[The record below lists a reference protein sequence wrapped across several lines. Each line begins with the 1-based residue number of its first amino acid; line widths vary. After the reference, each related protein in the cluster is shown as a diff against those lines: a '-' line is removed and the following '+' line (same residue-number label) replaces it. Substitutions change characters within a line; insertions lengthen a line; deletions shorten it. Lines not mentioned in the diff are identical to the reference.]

1 MSGSVSASLSK
12 SVSASS
18 SVSLSMSGSVS
29 VSASLS
35 ESVSLSESASVS
47 VSATLSESVSTSV
60 SLFLSV
66 SASVSASASASVSAK
81 ASVLRHTKFGH
92 ISYQI
97 TNPLIFIIPLF
108 PQPDYTSQKNL
119 VSADAFLI
127 VYSITDEESFQ
138 SARLLNQQIREHSK
152 ACDRPTVLVGNKT
165 DIEDQR
171 AVTRKEGRL
180 LAWQFSSRFHE
191 LSAAK
196 GYSHITNVFYEAAKD
211 VLDSRARVGKR
222 KWMRNILR
230 KLFLPKLCY
239 STNTAY

>member
-1 MSGSVSASLSK
+1 
-12 SVSASS
+12 
-18 SVSLSMSGSVS
+18 MSGSVS

-35 ESVSLSESASVS
+35 DSMSASVS

-66 SASVSASASASVSAK
+66 SVSASVSAYASASVSVK

-127 VYSITDEESFQ
+127 VYSITDVESFQ
-138 SARLLNQQIREHSK
+138 SARLLNQQIQEHSK

-222 KWMRNILR
+222 KWLRNILR